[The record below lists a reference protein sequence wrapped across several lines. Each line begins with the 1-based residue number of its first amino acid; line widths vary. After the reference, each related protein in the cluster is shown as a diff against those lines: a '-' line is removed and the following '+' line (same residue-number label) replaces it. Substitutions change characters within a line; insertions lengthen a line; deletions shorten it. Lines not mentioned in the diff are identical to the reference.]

1 MNKEKGGSHES
12 LPRKRSSRM
21 SEKLCTVFL
30 SSSVSNLTSSTKSRR
45 GGKVEDILLYKFR
58 ESQSRLERKRKQ
70 REEEIMQ
77 EVTGKPI
84 INPKSAELAEQKLMK
99 ELTNTIRES
108 KFSQSSYDFSKYL
121 ISSANQAAH
130 NGRRSAD
137 PYDIPSSERRMRSP
151 RVHVDIKNRR
161 CSDTY
166 VPVVINDQL
175 KVTDEHGVASPN
187 SLRANVLKNFQD
199 TKNTPNFYDMT
210 QSEREKYWIKMKEA
224 KLESQRKLKAEKEL
238 EGCTFK
244 PVLETSKQNI
254 SLNKSLL
261 KELDSRQND
270 SMRYSDIH
278 SKRQNLKSRSSQS
291 VPRNTLSR
299 EPEAESPELLRNSKY
314 NFERTSDIRA
324 PPPNPT
330 SPWPHNFTAAEVQKH
345 VYKGVLG
352 KLKAKE
358 KPQSQLE
365 LRISIKSE
373 GESAPELINSSY
385 YRQLSPAGISYRY
398 KPGVNVQAI
407 STKAIHK
414 PTISTI
420 KSISPK
426 PSTSSTKTV
435 ISKSSSKKQ
444 VRIN

>member
-12 LPRKRSSRM
+12 LGRKQSSRM
-21 SEKLCTVFL
+21 SEKMCSVFL
-30 SSSVSNLTSSTKSRR
+30 SSSVSNLTTSSKSRR

-77 EVTGKPI
+77 EVTGKPA

-99 ELTNTIRES
+99 ELTNTIKES
-108 KFSQSSYDFSKYL
+108 KFSQSSYEISKYL

-130 NGRRSAD
+130 DRRRSAD
-137 PYDIPSSERRMRSP
+137 PYDIPSSERQTRSP

-161 CSDTY
+161 CSDAY

-175 KVTDEHGVASPN
+175 KVTDDHGVASPS
-187 SLRANVLKNFQD
+187 SLRANILKKFQD
-199 TKNTPNFYDMT
+199 TKDAPNFYDMT

-254 SLNKSLL
+254 SLNKSFI
-261 KELDSRQND
+261 KEQND

-278 SKRQNLKSRSSQS
+278 SKKQQLKSRTSQS

-299 EPEAESPELLRNSKY
+299 EPEAESPELLRAARY
-314 NFERTSDIRA
+314 NFERTSEIRA

-330 SPWPHNFTAAEVQKH
+330 SPWPHNFTAAEVQKQ

-352 KLKAKE
+352 KLKPKE
-358 KPQSQLE
+358 KSQSQVE

-373 GESAPELINSSY
+373 GDRAPELINTGY
-385 YRQLSPAGISYRY
+385 YKQLSPAGISYKY
-398 KPGVNVQAI
+398 KPGANLQAI
-407 STKAIHK
+407 STNTIQK